1 MLQNIGNAI
10 TRLPMDRLRRN
21 VDGRIPWSSRHVR
34 HDAVAMA
41 ATVDLQR
48 PLRGNGA
55 LNIQQLWASG
65 GRTREPISIKFGT
78 QQHVRTRTTV
88 TWLNIKIFKIQNVG
102 KYSKCHNLP
111 NNRPTGTQLGW
122 SHDHRRRL
130 FILSTGAQLNRL
142 WETDLTS
149 TIAIWPL
156 YSEIPVY

>member
-55 LNIQQLWASG
+55 LNIQQLRVSVG
-65 GRTREPISIKFGT
+65 QTREPILMKFGT
-78 QQHVRTRTTV
+78 QQQIKSSMTV
-88 TWLNIKIFKIQNVG
+88 AWSSIKTFIIQDG
-102 KYSKCHNLP
+102 G
-111 NNRPTGTQLGW
+111 RP
-122 SHDHRRRL
+122 
-130 FILSTGAQLNRL
+130 
-142 WETDLTS
+142 
-149 TIAIWPL
+149 PC
-156 YSEIPVY
+156 